1 MVIPIPQPLQ
11 PIVTFVHPVLMTVT
25 FITAI
30 YAAYLG
36 LQYLKARSSE
46 GEVKK
51 ALMVKRYNLQHY
63 KIGAIFLVLM
73 VGGAIGGMAVT
84 YNSSGKLAIGAHL
97 FAGLGLAFLAAIS
110 ASLAPLMQQGKE
122 WARISH
128 TSINAVII
136 GIFSWQLLTGLN
148 IVQRILEQVTK
159 ASAQQNLGSVSTM
172 HQSGFNSFQ

>member
-1 MVIPIPQPLQ
+1 MVIPIPQPWQ
-11 PIVTFVHPVLMTVT
+11 PIVTFAHPVLMTVT
-25 FITAI
+25 LIVSI

-36 LQYLKARSSE
+36 LQYRKARNAE

-51 ALMVKRYNLQHY
+51 AMMSKRYNLQHY

-128 TSINAVII
+128 ISINTAIL

-148 IVQRILEQVTK
+148 IVQIILERMAKT
-159 ASAQQNLGSVSTM
+159 S
-172 HQSGFNSFQ
+172 